1 MGGLFLPLLTLAEG
15 GRLLYVVYG
24 LVILGFLIVGI
35 LLSRMTRYEFEYV
48 VVADYLRRK
57 REQARRD
64 SSWIRLVDP
73 LIRFVAQ
80 LVRRMGLDNH
90 RARIQRL
97 LVNAGSPWGF
107 TADEFIGFCVANAL
121 GAWVAFVL
129 LMFMGGQGFKPFIP
143 LVPAAAGYFL
153 TVVTLKNK
161 AQARRVKM
169 DRQMPFVLDIISL
182 TMGAGATFLQAVETI
197 TTVSDKGA
205 MEEELEI
212 LLLEIKAGTPLRE
225 AIKNMTKRS
234 DSEELALMV
243 AAVSQAE
250 QLGTPLVDIF
260 RGQAETNRFRRTK
273 AAEKAAAKIPN
284 KMAVPTVFLMLAV
297 LLLLF
302 GPIIIKATTGGGLMG

>member
-1 MGGLFLPLLTLAEG
+1 MTPLFHFPLAAAGLLPIV
-15 GRLLYVVYG
+15 YV
-24 LVILGFLIVGI
+24 LVILVFAIVGI
-35 LLSRMTRYEFEYV
+35 MLSRLSRFEFEYV
-48 VVADYLRRK
+48 LVADYLKRK

-64 SSWIRLVDP
+64 SAWIRLVDP

-80 LVRRMGLDNH
+80 FVRRIGLENH
-90 RARIQRL
+90 RARVQQL
-97 LVNAGSPWGF
+97 LVNGGSPWGF
-107 TADEFIGFCVANAL
+107 TADEFIGFGVVNAFT
-121 GAWVAFVL
+121 AWAAFVVL
-129 LMFMGGQGFKPFIP
+129 LYLGGQGFAPFVP
-143 LVPAAAGYFL
+143 LVPAIAVYVLTFL
-153 TVVTLKNK
+153 TLKNK
-161 AQARRVKM
+161 AQARRIKM

-182 TMGAGATFLQAVETI
+182 TMGAGSTFLQAVETI
-197 TTVSDKGA
+197 TSVSDKGA

-212 LLLEIKAGTPLRE
+212 LLLEIKAGTPLKD

-234 DSEELALMV
+234 DSEELAMMV

-250 QLGTPLVDIF
+250 QLGTPLVEIF

-302 GPIIIKATTGGGLMG
+302 GPIIIKATRDGGMMG

>member
-1 MGGLFLPLLTLAEG
+1 MTASLSLPLAAGE
-15 GRLLYVVYG
+15 LLPVVYG
-24 LVILGFLIVGI
+24 LVIIVFAIVGI
-35 LLSRMTRYEFEYV
+35 MLSRLTRFEFDYV
-48 VVADYLRRK
+48 VVADYLRSK

-64 SSWIRLVDP
+64 SSWIRLVNP
-73 LIRFVAQ
+73 IILFVAQ
-80 LVRRMGLDNH
+80 IVRRIGLDSH
-90 RARIQRL
+90 RARIQHL

-107 TADEFIGFCVANAL
+107 TADEFIGFGVANAI
-121 GAWVAFVL
+121 GAWVAAVVL
-129 LMFMGGQGFKPFIP
+129 LLVGGQGFKPFIP
-143 LVPAAAGYFL
+143 LIPALAAYGMTYL
-153 TVVTLKNK
+153 TLKNR
-161 AQARRVKM
+161 AQIRRKKM

-182 TMGAGATFLQAVETI
+182 TMGAGSTFLQAVETI

-212 LLLEIKAGTPLRE
+212 LLLEIKAGTPLKD

-234 DSEELALMV
+234 DSEELAMMV

-250 QLGTPLVDIF
+250 QLGTPLVEIF

-302 GPIIIKATTGGGLMG
+302 GPIIIKATTGGGMLG

>member
-1 MGGLFLPLLTLAEG
+1 MTPLSSLVLAASGMLT
-15 GRLLYVVYG
+15 VVYG
-24 LVILGFLIVGI
+24 LVII
-35 LLSRMTRYEFEYV
+35 LFAIIGVMLSRLTRFQFDYV
-48 VVADYLRRK
+48 VVADYLTRK
-57 REQARRD
+57 REKARKD
-64 SSWIRLVDP
+64 SSWIRLTDP
-73 LIRFVAQ
+73 IIRFVAQ
-80 LVRRMGLDNH
+80 IVRRIGLENH
-90 RARIQRL
+90 RARIQLL

-107 TADEFIGFCVANAL
+107 TADEFIGFGVANAI

-129 LMFMGGQGFKPFIP
+129 LLFMAGQGFKPFIP
-143 LVPAAAGYFL
+143 LVPAAAAYGMTYM
-153 TVVTLKNK
+153 TLKNK

-182 TMGAGATFLQAVETI
+182 TMGAGSTFLQAVETI

-212 LLLEIKAGTPLRE
+212 LLLEIKAGTPLKD

-234 DSEELALMV
+234 DSEELAMMV

-302 GPIIIKATTGGGLMG
+302 GPIIIKATSGGGMLG

>member
-1 MGGLFLPLLTLAEG
+1 MSGLFLPLLTLAEG